1 MHSPLAHRSPP
12 VTPPVVA
19 ALVVVQDPGPPDA
32 DPPTLAPAVRLFSL
46 RWKALIALSL
56 VLVLVNASLGLLAY
70 RELAAQFNRQQQAV
84 RTNQTRQLQALV
96 DEGYQ
101 QMARLAALVPLL
113 APMPAAMPAT
123 SDTTTTTP
131 PPLATYLRVALER
144 GALML
149 DLEWDV
155 RSVHWLSPDHQVL
168 ALWTNDDTPL
178 PADLPRRA
186 LATPDTTAWDLVCD
200 AQDCRQYVS
209 TPLLWQG
216 QWAGALALGRS
227 LADVLLNFSSQ
238 TGAEVAVLTD
248 TAPATDGGRF
258 PIITHPQW
266 TAPLFEQ
273 AATAI
278 AGDEP
283 LLLPAGDDWFEVFR
297 FPALS
302 PGIDVLVMNPVTAQ
316 RQAIVGA
323 ILASALLGVLGLIVS
338 EGLLLLIMHRPLT
351 RLPRLAQL
359 LPLLAEQRFS
369 ELDARLGELQPR
381 SRLRDEIDLMV
392 DTVSLLATHM
402 RTLERDREEA
412 RADLLWLA
420 DHDPLTHLLNRR
432 RFNRELGE
440 AIIEAS
446 AADAQGALLFVDL
459 DQFKD
464 VNDISG
470 HQTGDLLLRR
480 VTEELRAAVAGSGLL
495 GRLGGDEFALIV
507 PSGGAEAAIVLAQR
521 VQEHV
526 QSVVLDAGHWR
537 HKVSASIGI
546 ALFPDHGTEP
556 VELMAHADLAMY
568 QAKEI
573 GRGRWHLFSSRD
585 EGRERANARVLWA
598 ERISSA
604 LAEDRFELHLQPI
617 MSLASGRI
625 ERAEAL
631 IRMRDPNGELVPPNS
646 FIPIA
651 EETGQIEAIDH
662 WVLANAIALQRRLP
676 ERALSVNLSAN
687 ALRDPSLLPDI
698 ERLLADGGV
707 DPARLTFEVTETIAI
722 NSLAQATAL
731 MKSIQALGCRFAL
744 DDFGSGFAS
753 YAYLRQLPVNDVKI
767 DGAFIRNLP
776 DSREDRIFVRAVT
789 EMAHGM
795 GKRVTAEFVESEAI
809 VTILREIGVD
819 YAQGYHIGRPSRPG

>member
-1 MHSPLAHRSPP
+1 MAYSDPDSQPIPADRPGALAPSNPA
-12 VTPPVVA
+12 VSVQTPP
-19 ALVVVQDPGPPDA
+19 G
-32 DPPTLAPAVRLFSL
+32 TRLFSL

-56 VLVLVNASLGLLAY
+56 VLVLVNASLALLAY
-70 RELAAQFNRQQQAV
+70 RELAAQFHRQQEQV
-84 RTNQTRQLQALV
+84 REGQTRQLRALIE
-96 DEGYQ
+96 EGYQ

-113 APMPAAMPAT
+113 APLPSAPPAGDGALP
-123 SDTTTTTP
+123 DP
-131 PPLATYLRVALER
+131 PPLPTTDALAEQLRAAMER

-155 RSVHWLSPDHQVL
+155 RSVHWLSPDRQTL
-168 ALWTNDDTPL
+168 PIWTNDETPL
-178 PADLPRRA
+178 PAALPEQA
-186 LATPDTTAWDLVCD
+186 LANPETTARDLVCD
-200 AQDCRQYVS
+200 QQDCRQYVS
-209 TPLLWQG
+209 APLLWQG
-216 QWAGALALGRS
+216 QWAGALVLGRS
-227 LADVLLNFSSQ
+227 LADVLLNFSNQ
-238 TGAEVAVLTD
+238 TGAEVAVLAAA
-248 TAPATDGGRF
+248 APDADRF

-266 TAPLFEQ
+266 TAPLFDRVT
-273 AATAI
+273 AADA
-278 AGDEP
+278 P
-283 LLLPAGDDWFEVFR
+283 QLLSSAAEWFEVYR
-297 FPALS
+297 VAGLGV
-302 PGIDVLVMNPVTAQ
+302 GIDVLVMNQVTAQ
-316 RQAIVGA
+316 RRAIVEA
-323 ILASALLGVLGLIVS
+323 IIASALLGIIGLIVS
-338 EGLLLLIMHRPLT
+338 EGLLLTVMHRPLM

-369 ELDARLGELQPR
+369 ELDGRLVDIKPKQ
-381 SRLRDEIDLMV
+381 RLRDEIDLMV
-392 DTVSLLATHM
+392 DTVSQLATRM
-402 RTLERDREEA
+402 QTLERDREEA

-420 DHDPLTHLLNRR
+420 DHDPLTQLLNRR
-432 RFNRELGE
+432 RFNRELGQ
-440 AIIEAS
+440 AILDATAS
-446 AADAQGALLFVDL
+446 HTQGALLFVDL

-470 HQTGDLLLRR
+470 HHTGDLLLRR
-480 VTEELRAAVAGSGLL
+480 VTEELRAAVAGHGML
-495 GRLGGDEFALIV
+495 GRLGGDEFALIL
-507 PSGGAEAAIVLAQR
+507 PSGGAEAATALARR
-521 VQEHV
+521 VQDHV
-526 QSVVLDAGHWR
+526 RSVVLDAGHWR

-546 ALFPDHGTEP
+546 ALFPDHGNEA

-568 QAKEI
+568 QAKEL
-573 GRGRWHLFSSRD
+573 GRGRWHLFSPKD

-598 ERISSA
+598 ERIGSA

-617 MSLASGRI
+617 LSLTTGHI

-631 IRMRDPNGELVPPNS
+631 IRMRDRSGELVLPNS

-662 WVLANAIALQRRLP
+662 WVLAHAIELQRRLP
-676 ERALSVNLSAN
+676 DRSLSLNLSAN

-698 ERLLADGGV
+698 ERLLAIGGI

-731 MKSIQALGCRFAL
+731 MRSIQALGCRFAL

-795 GKRVTAEFVESEAI
+795 GKRVTAEFVENEEI
-809 VTILREIGVD
+809 VRILREIGVD
-819 YAQGYHIGRPSRPG
+819 YAQGYHIGRPAWPG